1 MVCFSKTAAIT
12 LKKHL
17 KNTQNTGRWC
27 KMSRNHLKQCKMK
40 TNKWNA
46 QNHEQLTTTA
56 VFCCN
61 KQIQNNHLFRTCRAR
76 DRAWYCIRGLRP
88 RSPITTT
95 AALPLFPIIFP
106 LPITKQ
112 NHLFLS
118 LLTPN
123 FFFGKLGWLSS
134 KDELIF
140 DTRKDRKLLENFK
153 GNKTMDQNL
162 GSSCSRNLPELN
174 ITLWNRR
181 NPNPNPNPKALKFLI
196 W

>member
-1 MVCFSKTAAIT
+1 MQDE
-12 LKKHL
+12 
-17 KNTQNTGRWC
+17 NEQ
-27 KMSRNHLKQCKMK
+27 
-40 TNKWNA
+40 WNA

-61 KQIQNNHLFRTCRAR
+61 KQIQNNHLFRTWRAR

-95 AALPLFPIIFP
+95 AALPLFPIILP

-123 FFFGKLGWLSS
+123 LFFGKLAWLSN
-134 KDELIF
+134 KEELIF
-140 DTRKDRKLLENFK
+140 DTRKNWSSIRERIESSLKILKE
-153 GNKTMDQNL
+153 QNDGPKSWIIIL
-162 GSSCSRNLPELN
+162 QKSSRAQHNSMKPTE
-174 ITLWNRR
+174 
-181 NPNPNPNPKALKFLI
+181 P
-196 W
+196 

>member
-1 MVCFSKTAAIT
+1 
-12 LKKHL
+12 
-17 KNTQNTGRWC
+17 
-27 KMSRNHLKQCKMK
+27 MSRKHLKQCKMK
-40 TNKWNA
+40 TNNGMLKTTN
-46 QNHEQLTTTA
+46 NLPQLQ
-56 VFCCN
+56 CN
-61 KQIQNNHLFRTCRAR
+61 KQIQNNHLFRTWRAR

-123 FFFGKLGWLSS
+123 FFFGELGWLSG
-134 KDELIF
+134 KEELIF
-140 DTRKDRKLLENFK
+140 DTRKDRKLLQEFQR
-153 GNKTMDQNL
+153 NKTMDQNL
-162 GSSCSRNLPELN
+162 GSSCSRNLRELK

-181 NPNPNPNPKALKFLI
+181 NPNPNPKALKFLI